1 MTELAIALTPPEAAR
16 IRPGF
21 LKKYSRVYIGSS
33 FCQNLLPE
41 AADVRRLRAAGA
53 RAVTLATP
61 PLTGAA
67 LKKFIRTLDRVLE
80 TEKEVEVS
88 VNDLGLLAALRRRF
102 PGRAIPL
109 LGRPVSHDFLRMAPA
124 FLRRFFK
131 EYGIKLLE
139 SDEGGMVANLPAST
153 PLKIAFHY
161 PLEYLAMSR
170 LCAHTGEMSAACRR
184 GCGTGRS
191 GLTRP
196 GGESLVLY
204 SNAYFRRNAPCGNK
218 AVKRLVFTPESFA
231 PRAFF
236 VE

>member
-1 MTELAIALTPPEAAR
+1 MMELAVSLTPPEALCAK
-16 IRPGF
+16 PGLF
-21 LKKYSRVYIGSS
+21 RKYSRVYIGSS

-67 LKKFIRTLDRVLE
+67 LKKFLRTLGQVLE

-102 PGRAIPL
+102 HGRAVPL
-109 LGRPVSHDFLRMAPA
+109 LGRPVSHDFLRMSPE
-124 FLRRFFK
+124 FLKKFFS

-139 SDEGGMVANLPAST
+139 SDEGKMVENLPAST

-184 GCGTGRS
+184 ACAGVPAAR
-191 GLTRP
+191 LTRP
-196 GGESLVLY
+196 GGESLILY
-204 SNAYFRRNAPCGNK
+204 SNAYFRRNAPCENK
-218 AVKRLVFTPESFA
+218 AVKRLVFTPCDLK
-231 PRAFF
+231 
-236 VE
+236 

>member
-1 MTELAIALTPPEAAR
+1 MMELAVSLTPPEALRAK
-16 IRPGF
+16 PGLF
-21 LKKYSRVYIGSS
+21 KKYGRVYIGSS
-33 FCQNLLPE
+33 FCQNLLPD

-53 RAVTLATP
+53 RAITLATP

-67 LKKFIRTLDRVLE
+67 LKQFLGTLGRVLE

-88 VNDLGLLAALRRRF
+88 VNDLGLLEALRRRF
-102 PGRAIPL
+102 RGRVTPL
-109 LGRPVSHDFLRMAPA
+109 LGRPVSHDFLRMSPE
-124 FLRRFFK
+124 FLKRFFR

-139 SDEGGMVANLPAST
+139 SDEGGMVKNLPAST

-184 GCGTGRS
+184 PCAGAPAA

-196 GGESLVLY
+196 GGESLILY

-218 AVKRLVFTPESFA
+218 AVKRLVFTPCK
-231 PRAFF
+231 P
-236 VE
+236 